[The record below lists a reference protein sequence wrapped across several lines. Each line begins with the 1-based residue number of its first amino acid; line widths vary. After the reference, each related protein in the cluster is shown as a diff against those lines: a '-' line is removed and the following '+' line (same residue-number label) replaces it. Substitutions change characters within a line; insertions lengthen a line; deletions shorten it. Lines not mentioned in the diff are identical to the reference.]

1 VSDRDDGREGLS
13 ISVPAALDGVR
24 VDRAVSLLTGRSR
37 SEVAALVAEGRVLV
51 DGAPERRRSAP
62 LRAGSLLVVP
72 PAPPVTIG
80 VHPDP
85 DVAFGVVLA
94 DEDVIVVDKP
104 WDLVVHPG
112 AARRE
117 GTLVAGILAR
127 FPEVG
132 ELGALGEPDRPGI
145 VHRLD
150 RGTSGLLLVARSPRA
165 FASLSEQLRRREATR
180 RYAGLVHGHLEHDR
194 GLIDAPVSRS
204 NRRPTRMRIS
214 AAGRDARTGYEVVA
228 RFDDPLRSSLVVAAL
243 ETGRTHQVRV
253 HMAAIGHPL
262 VGDRAYGGGRGA
274 SGGLPAGRFFL
285 HAYELGFDHPADGR
299 RVSVRSPLPEDLR
312 ALVGEVPALG

>member
-1 VSDRDDGREGLS
+1 MTTGDDSGRGLS
-13 ISVPAALDGVR
+13 ISVPAGLDGVR
-24 VDRAVSLLTGRSR
+24 LDRAVALLTGRSR
-37 SEVAALVAEGRVLV
+37 SEVTALVAEGRVLV
-51 DGAPERRRSAP
+51 DGSAERRRSAP
-62 LRAGSLLVVP
+62 LRTGSLLVVP
-72 PAPPVTIG
+72 PAPEVAVG
-80 VHPDP
+80 VRPEP
-85 DVAFGVVLA
+85 AVAFDVVLA

-132 ELGALGEPDRPGI
+132 RLGALGDPDRPGI

-150 RGTSGLLLVARSPRA
+150 RGTSGLLVVARSPRA
-165 FASLSEQLRRREATR
+165 FASLSEQLRRHEATR
-180 RYAGLVHGHLEHDR
+180 RYAALVHGRLEHHR
-194 GLIDAPVSRS
+194 GLIDAPMSRS
-204 NRRPTRMRIS
+204 SRRPTRMRV
-214 AAGRDARTGYEVVA
+214 AAGGRDARTGYEVVA
-228 RFDDPLRSSLVVAAL
+228 RFEDPLPSTLLTVAL

-253 HMAAIGHPL
+253 HMAAIGHPV

-299 RVSVRSPLPEDLR
+299 RVSVRAPIPDDLA
-312 ALVGEVPALG
+312 ALIGEVPALG